1 MPSVRVRLSRTV
13 AAGNRACARTTHP
26 ARRWW
31 PGLLGLGWA
40 AGLLLLA
47 LPAAQAAN
55 PPANPSTNPPA
66 ALAAPAAANARPALT
81 ITVVQPSLLRWPVR
95 VAANG
100 NLAAWQELNIA
111 SQASGGRVVA
121 LPVNVGDRVKR
132 GQVLVQFDA
141 ALAQA
146 DLAQAAAAVAEA
158 SAVLADAAG
167 NAQRGRDLA
176 PTGAISQQQIDQLQ
190 TAERTAQARLDAQR
204 AAQRTM
210 QLRLHQSA
218 AVLAPDDGVV
228 SARSVSLGAVV
239 SAGQEL
245 MRLLR
250 HGRVEWRAEVGATDL
265 ARIQPGQ
272 AVQISLPDGRSAAGV
287 VRLIAPT
294 VDAAS
299 RNGLVYVDVPAAGTA
314 RPGMFA
320 RGEFVLGELPGLTL
334 PQTALLLRDGFSH
347 VFVLGADGRVR
358 QQKVVVGRRQ
368 GDRVELLSGLAAE
381 ARVAASGVGFLA
393 DGDPV
398 RVVDTAPAPVPPP
411 TAATR

>member
-1 MPSVRVRLSRTV
+1 MPSACDCRF
-13 AAGNRACARTTHP
+13 RACARVCAHASAHARP
-26 ARRWW
+26 APHRLLRRA
-31 PGLLGLGWA
+31 GLGWA
-40 AGLLLLA
+40 AGLLLA
-47 LPAAQAAN
+47 LPAAFAAT
-55 PPANPSTNPPA
+55 PASLPA
-66 ALAAPAAANARPALT
+66 APPTAARPALT
-81 ITVVQPSLLRWPVR
+81 VTVVQPSLLRWPVR

-100 NLAAWQELNIA
+100 NVGAWQELSIG
-111 SQASGGRVVA
+111 SQANSGRVAA

-132 GQVLVQFDA
+132 GQVLVQLDT
-141 ALAQA
+141 ALAHA

-158 SAVLADAAG
+158 SAVLAEAAG

-204 AAQRTM
+204 AAERSQ
-210 QLRLHQSA
+210 QLRLRQA

-239 SAGQEL
+239 GAGQEL

-272 AVQISLPDGRSAAGV
+272 TVQINLPDGHSAAGV

-299 RNGLVYVDVPAAGTA
+299 RNGLVYVDLPNAGSA
-314 RPGMFA
+314 KPGMFA
-320 RGEFVLGELPGLTL
+320 RGEFVLGESPGLTL

-347 VFVLGADGRVR
+347 VFVLGADSRVR
-358 QQKVVVGRRQ
+358 QQKVVVGRRL
-368 GDRVELLSGLAAE
+368 GDRVELLSGLAAD
-381 ARVAASGVGFLA
+381 AKVAASGVGFLA
-393 DGDPV
+393 DGDAV
-398 RVVDTAPAPVPPP
+398 RVVEAALTATP
-411 TAATR
+411 AATPAAPR